1 MKQEQSFKLIS
12 CFSGYVPGDI
22 ENAAKTQIF
31 FTILEESVSI
41 GDRLL
46 VFSQS
51 LFTLNMLEEFLQQR
65 PIPSN
70 FLMILNDFVQVFTS
84 TFFFRSRR

>member
-1 MKQEQSFKLIS
+1 MTA
-12 CFSGYVPGDI
+12 GYIPGDV
-22 ENAAKTQIF
+22 ENAAKTKIF
-31 FTILEESVSI
+31 FTILEESVKI

-65 PIPSN
+65 PIPRKDQSHCRKHIS
-70 FLMILNDFVQVFTS
+70 FLVIG
-84 TFFFRSRR
+84 